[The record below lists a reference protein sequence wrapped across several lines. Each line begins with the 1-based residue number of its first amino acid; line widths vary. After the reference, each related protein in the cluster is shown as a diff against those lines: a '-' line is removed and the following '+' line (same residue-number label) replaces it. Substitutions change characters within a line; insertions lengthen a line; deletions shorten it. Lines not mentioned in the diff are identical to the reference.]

1 MSNLHP
7 AREIAQ
13 ALHSLLSS
21 DVAVQA
27 ILGTPARLYDNPP
40 EDPVFPYMTYGPM
53 RSSDIGGDE
62 ADIQTHTL
70 TLHLWSRYGGRAEV
84 IDAISV
90 VTSAL
95 GQHQSISDDPIQIV
109 RSQVLY
115 TDIFRDPDGQT
126 LHGLIR
132 FLLTTDQTPET

>member
-1 MSNLHP
+1 MSNTHP
-7 AREIAQ
+7 VRQVAQ
-13 ALHSLLSS
+13 ILHSLLSS

-27 ILGTPARLYDNPP
+27 VLGTPARLYDNPP
-40 EDPVFPYMTYGPM
+40 EDPVFPYLTYGPM

-84 IDAISV
+84 IDAISAV
-90 VTSAL
+90 ISAL
-95 GQHQSISDDPIQIV
+95 GKSQSNNDNDIHIV

>member
-1 MSNLHP
+1 MSNTHP
-7 AREIAQ
+7 VRQVAQ
-13 ALHSLLSS
+13 TLHSLLSS

-27 ILGTPARLYDNPP
+27 VLGTPARLYDNPP
-40 EDPVFPYMTYGPM
+40 EDPVFPYLTYGPM

-84 IDAISV
+84 IDAISA

-95 GQHQSISDDPIQIV
+95 GKSQSNNDNDIHIV

>member
-1 MSNLHP
+1 MSNTHP
-7 AREIAQ
+7 VRQVAQ
-13 ALHSLLSS
+13 ILHSLLSS

-27 ILGTPARLYDNPP
+27 VLGTPARLYDNPP
-40 EDPVFPYMTYGPM
+40 EDPVFPYLTYGPM

-84 IDAISV
+84 IDAISA

-95 GQHQSISDDPIQIV
+95 GKSQSNNDNDIHIV

>member
-1 MSNLHP
+1 MSQLNP
-7 AREIAQ
+7 AREIAKT
-13 ALHSLLSS
+13 LHALLSD

-27 ILGTPARLYDNPP
+27 VLGVPARLYDNPP
-40 EDPVFPYMTYGPM
+40 EDPVFPYLTYGPM
-53 RSSDIGGDE
+53 RSSDAGGDE

-70 TLHLWSRYGGRAEV
+70 TLHLWSRYGGRSEV
-84 IDAISV
+84 INAISA

-95 GQHQSISDDPIQIV
+95 GQSEAMDVAIHIV
-109 RSQVLY
+109 RTQVLY

-132 FLLTTDQTPET
+132 FLLTTDQTPDI

>member
-1 MSNLHP
+1 MSSLHP
-7 AREIAQ
+7 ARKIAQ
-13 ALHSLLSS
+13 TLHNLLSG

-27 ILGTPARLYDNPP
+27 ILGAPARLYDNPP
-40 EDPVFPYMTYGPM
+40 EDPIFPYLTYGPM

-84 IDAISV
+84 IDAISAV
-90 VTSAL
+90 VSAL
-95 GQHQSISDDPIQIV
+95 KQHQSSRDDPIQIV

-132 FLLTTDQTPET
+132 FLLTTDQTLDT

>member
-1 MSNLHP
+1 MSNTHP
-7 AREIAQ
+7 VRQVAQ
-13 ALHSLLSS
+13 ILHSLLSS

-27 ILGTPARLYDNPP
+27 VLGTPARLYDNSP
-40 EDPVFPYMTYGPM
+40 EDPVFPYLTYGPM

-84 IDAISV
+84 IDAISA

-95 GQHQSISDDPIQIV
+95 GKSQSNNDNDIHIV